1 MMSKGEGAPL
11 RPSRRRLLA
20 GVALVSLIPVGLVA
34 QHLFRLPQ
42 GPILDAPAANR
53 EAEAG
58 RLLLIDIRRPDEWQ
72 ASGSAAPAKRLDM
85 RREDFTDALLTLA
98 KGNRD
103 APIAVICARGV
114 RSARLAERLRLAGF
128 TRVSDVAEGM
138 FGSRAGPGWIAR
150 GLPVTRD

>member
-1 MMSKGEGAPL
+1 MMSKGKGAPL

-20 GVALVSLIPVGLVA
+20 GVAIASLIPVGLVA
-34 QHLFRLPQ
+34 QYLFRLPE
-42 GPILDAPAANR
+42 GPILDAPAAHR
-53 EAEAG
+53 EASAG

-72 ASGSAAPAKRLDM
+72 ASGSAATAQRLDM

-98 KGNRD
+98 KGDRA
-103 APIAVICARGV
+103 APVALICARGV

>member
-1 MMSKGEGAPL
+1 MSRAEAPPL

-20 GVALVSLIPVGLVA
+20 GVAIASLIPVGFVTEY
-34 QHLFRLPQ
+34 LFRLPE
-42 GPILDAPAANR
+42 GPILDAPAAHR
-53 EAEAG
+53 EATAG

-85 RREDFTDALLTLA
+85 RREDFTDALLALA
-98 KGNRD
+98 KGDRA
-103 APIAVICARGV
+103 APLALICARGV
-114 RSARLAERLRLAGF
+114 RSARLAERLRQAGF